1 MLINEVILKEDVA
14 ETKDLMA
21 IANYVSYWMRSD
33 INREEYDG
41 EELQIIDIQDITKQK
56 IPDIK
61 TKSVKWLLLKP
72 IPERTKSPLRF
83 VTHLRKNTFDGERG
97 SYFPAP
103 YNSININ
110 LDYIRKVKGNPASTL
125 LHELQHAL
133 DDLKSSGKNMKD
145 YSQPKDDYKQYLR
158 HPTEINARFSQAL
171 WDLATNYETVARS
184 DVYKAIKTNLSRH
197 RLSNVEVENPKEYK
211 RLITRAYKFL
221 TDVSQIVDK
230 KEKLGFVQT
239 VKNLI
244 KKYLLR

>member
-1 MLINEVILKEDVA
+1 MLINEVVLKEDVA

-21 IANYVSYWMRSD
+21 IANYVSRWMLSE
-33 INREEYDG
+33 INREEHDG

-61 TKSVKWLLLKP
+61 TQTVKWLLFKP
-72 IPERTKSPLRF
+72 VPERTKSPLRF
-83 VTHLRKNTFDGERG
+83 VTHLPKNTFDGERG

-103 YNSININ
+103 YHSININ
-110 LDYIRKVKGNPASTL
+110 LDYIRKKKGNPASTL

-133 DDLKSSGKNMKD
+133 DDMKSSGKNMKD
-145 YSQPKDDYKQYLR
+145 YSQPEANYKQYLR

-184 DVYKAIKTNLSRH
+184 DVYKAIKTNLAQH
-197 RLSNVEVENPKEYK
+197 RLSDAEVENPKEYK

-221 TDVSQIVDK
+221 SDVSNIIDK
-230 KEKLGFVQT
+230 KEKPGFIQT

-244 KKYLLR
+244 KKWMI

>member
-1 MLINEVILKEDVA
+1 VLINEITLKEDVA

-21 IANYVSYWMRSD
+21 IAHYISNWMLSD
-33 INREEYDG
+33 ANKYEHDT
-41 EELQIIDIQDITKQK
+41 EELEIRDIQQILNKK

-61 TKSVKWLLLKP
+61 TYTVKWLLFKP
-72 IPERTKSPLRF
+72 MPERTKTPLKF
-83 VTHLRKNTFDGERG
+83 VTHLPKNTVDGERG
-97 SYFPAP
+97 AYFPPP
-103 YNSININ
+103 YHSININ
-110 LDYIRKVKGNPASTL
+110 LDYILKKKGNPASTI

-133 DDLKSSGKNMKD
+133 DDLKSGGRVLDK
-145 YSQPKDDYKQYLR
+145 YVRPTDDFQSYLK

-184 DVYKAIKTNLSRH
+184 DVYKAIKTNLAQH

-221 TDVSQIVDK
+221 SDVSQIIDK
-230 KEKLGFVQT
+230 KEKPGFVQT